1 MIGERLRKLRNSAGY
16 TQVELAEKVN
26 IGSRQIWRY
35 ENEETIPDAVTMAQ
49 IATVLGV
56 STDYLVGLSDV
67 PRPYDG
73 GELSPRERYVIDS
86 MRSGHVQDAVRI
98 IVTPDANIVPE

>member
-35 ENEETIPDAVTMAQ
+35 ENEETIPDSVTIAH
-49 IATVLGV
+49 IATTLGV
-56 STDYLVGLSDV
+56 STDYLLGLSDV
-67 PRPYDG
+67 PRPYEG
-73 GELSPRERYVIDS
+73 GELTQRERRVIDS
-86 MRSGHVQDAVRI
+86 MRSGEVESAVRELL
-98 IVTPDANIVPE
+98 NY